1 MIKTSFKNFFSNGK
15 LRISFFLQCNECMF
29 DNGKGINEKE
39 ANDGAIKAC
48 KRRENV
54 ELATDSYRLD
64 IFFRSCYR
72 R

>member
-1 MIKTSFKNFFSNGK
+1 
-15 LRISFFLQCNECMF
+15 MF